1 MNWALIVVKV
11 VKGRRHKRAIVF
23 IVLMLVLALVLAL
36 VLVLETSADGNDV
49 RMNSFFRAR
58 FSWSEYSTW
67 KGRMAGLTTVLA

>member
-1 MNWALIVVKV
+1 M
-11 VKGRRHKRAIVF
+11 
-23 IVLMLVLALVLAL
+23 L
-36 VLVLETSADGNDV
+36 VLVLVLVVRLQLMETSADGNDDV